1 MTPGEPAAPRAGTA
15 RMRVGVLGAGMIATI
30 GYGYLPHL
38 HKIRDRVEVT
48 AIADRRLDHARAV
61 AETYGIGQAVESLDE
76 LLALDLDAVVNLLP
90 GPAHFAASRRIL
102 EAGRHLITEKP
113 ISTTLAEADELLE
126 LADRRN
132 LYVVTAPADML
143 ASEWA
148 RARDL
153 VARGAIGKVAF
164 ARVQSSHA
172 GAAGLSWPVDPS
184 QFYQEGVGALL
195 DMAVYGITQATG
207 VLGPAKRVSAMS
219 GITVPTRV
227 ARGGAF
233 DGRTIPVTAPDNN
246 LLLLDFGDA
255 TFAVIDGTF
264 NVVASKSPRMEV
276 FGLEGT
282 LLVNREDVAAPPVEV
297 YRLEAA
303 PGLAGWIKP
312 QTYEIFPVGSDR
324 FAELQR
330 GALIEHLAD
339 CIRDGAQPV
348 ASGHHARHVLEV
360 MLAAQQSAREGRV
373 IDVVSTFQA
382 RGGTR

>member
-1 MTPGEPAAPRAGTA
+1 MTSDVLPVQPAAGA
-15 RMRVGVLGAGMIATI
+15 RMRVGILGAGMIATI

-38 HKIRDRVEVT
+38 GKIRDRVELT
-48 AIADRRLDHARAV
+48 AIADRRLDQARAV
-61 AETYGIGQAVESLDE
+61 AEAHEIGRAVGSLDE

-90 GPAHFAASRRIL
+90 GPAHFTASKRIL

-113 ISTTLAEADELLE
+113 ITGTLAEADELLD

-132 LYVVTAPADML
+132 LYVVAAPADML

-153 VARGAIGKVAF
+153 VARGALGKVAF

-172 GAAGLSWPVDPS
+172 GAAALSWPVDPS

-195 DMAVYGITQATG
+195 DLAVYGLTQVTG
-207 VLGPAKRVSAMS
+207 VLGPARRVSALS
-219 GITVPTRV
+219 GITVPERRV
-227 ARGGAF
+227 RGGPFA
-233 DGRTIPVTAPDNN
+233 GMTIPVTAPDNN
-246 LLLLDFGDA
+246 LILVDFGDA
-255 TFAVIDGTF
+255 TFAVVDGTF
-264 NVVASKSPRMEV
+264 NVVASRSPRMEV

-282 LLVNREDVAAPPVEV
+282 LLVNRDDVGAPPVEV

-303 PGLAGWIKP
+303 PGMAGWISP
-312 QTYEIFPVGSDR
+312 QTYELFPVGSDR

-330 GALIEHLAD
+330 GSLIEHLAD
-339 CIRDGAQPV
+339 CIRDGVQPV
-348 ASGHHARHVLEV
+348 ASGRHARHVLEL

-373 IDVVSTFQA
+373 IDVVT
-382 RGGTR
+382 TY

>member
-1 MTPGEPAAPRAGTA
+1 MTIDTPSVQPLATPRL
-15 RMRVGVLGAGMIATI
+15 RVGVLGAGMIATI

-38 HKIRDRVEVT
+38 GKIRDRIEVV
-48 AIADRRLDHARAV
+48 AIADRRLEHARSV
-61 AETYGIGQAVESLDE
+61 AEAHEIGRVVESLDE

-90 GPAHFAASRRIL
+90 GPAHFEASKRIL
-102 EAGRHLITEKP
+102 EAGLHLVTEKP
-113 ISTTLAEADELLE
+113 ISGTLAEADELLE
-126 LADRRN
+126 LADRKG
-132 LYVVTAPADML
+132 LHVVAAPADML
-143 ASEWA
+143 AADWA

-184 QFYQEGVGALL
+184 PFYQEGVGALL
-195 DMAVYGITQATG
+195 DLGVYGITQATG
-207 VLGPAKRVSAMS
+207 VLGAAKRVSAMS

-264 NVVASKSPRMEV
+264 NVVASRSPRMEV

-282 LLVNREDVAAPPVEV
+282 ILVNRGDVAAPPVEV
-297 YRLEAA
+297 YRLDAA
-303 PGLAGWIKP
+303 PGLAGWISP
-312 QTYEIFPVGSDR
+312 QGYEIFPVGSDR

-330 GALIEHLAD
+330 GSLIEHLAD
-339 CIRDGAQPV
+339 CIRDGVQPV
-348 ASGHHARHVLEV
+348 ASGRHARHVLAV

-373 IDVVSTFQA
+373 IDVASAF
-382 RGGTR
+382 

>member
-1 MTPGEPAAPRAGTA
+1 MTSDVLPVQPPAGA
-15 RMRVGVLGAGMIATI
+15 RMRVGILGAGMIATV

-38 HKIRDRVEVT
+38 GKIRDRVELT
-48 AIADRRLDHARAV
+48 AIADRRLDQARAV
-61 AETYGIGQAVESLDE
+61 AEAHEIGRAVESLDD

-90 GPAHFAASRRIL
+90 GPAHFTASRRIL

-113 ISTTLAEADELLE
+113 ITSTLPEADELLD
-126 LADRRN
+126 LADRRS
-132 LYVVTAPADML
+132 LYVVAAPADML

-148 RARDL
+148 QARDL

-195 DMAVYGITQATG
+195 DMAVYGLTQVTG
-207 VLGPAKRVSAMS
+207 VLGPARRVSALS
-219 GITVPTRV
+219 GITVPERRV
-227 ARGGAF
+227 RGGPF
-233 DGRTIPVTAPDNN
+233 DGMTIPVSAPDNN
-246 LLLLDFGDA
+246 LILVDFGDA
-255 TFAVIDGTF
+255 TFAVVDGTF

-282 LLVNREDVAAPPVEV
+282 LLVNRDDVGAPAVEV

-303 PGLAGWIKP
+303 PGMAGWISP

-330 GALIEHLAD
+330 GVLIEHLAD
-339 CIRDGAQPV
+339 CIRDGVQPT
-348 ASGHHARHVLEV
+348 ASGRHARHVLEL

-373 IDVVSTFQA
+373 IDVVTTF
-382 RGGTR
+382 

>member
-1 MTPGEPAAPRAGTA
+1 MTPEGLPVGPAAES
-15 RMRVGVLGAGMIATI
+15 RMRVGILGAGMIATI

-38 HKIRDRVEVT
+38 GKIRDRVELI
-48 AIADRRLDHARAV
+48 AIADRRLDQARAV
-61 AETYGIGQAVESLDE
+61 AEAHEIGRAVGSLDD

-90 GPAHFAASRRIL
+90 GPAHYAASRQIL
-102 EAGRHLITEKP
+102 EAGRHLVTEKP
-113 ISTTLAEADELLE
+113 ITATLAEADELLD
-126 LADRRN
+126 LADRRG
-132 LYVVTAPADML
+132 LLVVAAPADML

-184 QFYQEGVGALL
+184 PFYREGVGALL
-195 DMAVYGITQATG
+195 DMAVYGLTQVTG
-207 VLGPAKRVSAMS
+207 VLGPARRVSALS
-219 GITVPTRV
+219 GITVPERR
-227 ARGGAF
+227 ARGGPF
-233 DGRTIPVTAPDNN
+233 DGMTIPVSAPDNN
-246 LLLLDFGDA
+246 LILVDFGEA
-255 TFAVIDGTF
+255 TFAVVDGTF
-264 NVVASKSPRMEV
+264 NVVASKSPRMEA

-297 YRLEAA
+297 YRLDAA
-303 PGLAGWIKP
+303 PGLAGWIHP

-330 GALIEHLAD
+330 GSLIEHLAD
-339 CIRDGAQPV
+339 CIRDGVEPV
-348 ASGHHARHVLEV
+348 ASGRHARHVLEV

-373 IDVVSTFQA
+373 IDVASTF
-382 RGGTR
+382 

>member
-1 MTPGEPAAPRAGTA
+1 MTGNVPSLQPAAGSRL
-15 RMRVGVLGAGMIATI
+15 RVGILGAGMIATI

-38 HKIRDRVEVT
+38 AKIRDRVELT
-48 AIADRRLDHARAV
+48 AIAARRLDQARAV
-61 AETYGIGQAVESLDE
+61 AETHGIGRAVASLDE

-90 GPAHFAASRRIL
+90 GPAHFAASKRVL
-102 EAGRHLITEKP
+102 EAGLHLVTEKP
-113 ISTTLAEADELLE
+113 ITNTLAEADELLD

-132 LYVVTAPADML
+132 LYVVAAPADML

-172 GAAGLSWPVDPS
+172 GAAGLGWPVDPS

-246 LLLLDFGDA
+246 LLLLDFGEA
-255 TFAVIDGTF
+255 TFAVIDGTY
-264 NVVASKSPRMEV
+264 NVVASRSPRMEV

-282 LLVNREDVAAPPVEV
+282 ILVNRGDVAAPPVEL
-297 YRLEAA
+297 YRLDAA
-303 PGLAGWIKP
+303 PGLAGWISP
-312 QTYEIFPVGSDR
+312 QTYEVFPVGSDR

-330 GALIEHLAD
+330 GSLIEHLAD
-339 CIRDGAQPV
+339 CIRDGVLPV
-348 ASGHHARHVLEV
+348 ASGRHARHVLEV

-373 IDVVSTFQA
+373 IEVSSTF
-382 RGGTR
+382 

>member
-1 MTPGEPAAPRAGTA
+1 MTTDMPSTRPAAGS

-38 HKIRDRVEVT
+38 GKIRDRVEVI
-48 AIADRRLDHARAV
+48 AIASRGIEKARSVADAHGIAHAV
-61 AETYGIGQAVESLDE
+61 GSLDE
-76 LLALDLDAVVNLLP
+76 LLALDVDAVVNLLP
-90 GPAHFAASRRIL
+90 GPDHFAASRRIL
-102 EAGRHLITEKP
+102 ESGRHLVTEKP
-113 ISTTLAEADELLE
+113 ITSTLAEADDLLD
-126 LADRRN
+126 LADRRG
-132 LYVVTAPADML
+132 LYVVAAPADML
-143 ASEWA
+143 ASDWA

-172 GAAGLSWPVDPS
+172 GAAGLGWPVDPS

-227 ARGGAF
+227 VRGGAF

-246 LLLLDFGDA
+246 LLLLDFGEA

-264 NVVASKSPRMEV
+264 NVVASRSPRMEL

-282 LLVNREDVAAPPVEV
+282 LLVNRSDVAAPPVEV
-297 YRLEAA
+297 YRLDAA
-303 PGLAGWIKP
+303 PGLAGWISP
-312 QTYEIFPVGSDR
+312 QSYEIFPVGSDR

-330 GALIEHLAD
+330 GSLIEHLAD

-348 ASGHHARHVLEV
+348 ASGRHARHVLEV

-373 IDVVSTFQA
+373 IDVVTTF
-382 RGGTR
+382 